1 MKCYQLKT
9 TQKLPIDI
17 NTAWD
22 FLSNPANLKKITP
35 PYMGFFIKTEVP
47 RKMYSGLIINYI
59 VTPVLNIPTAW
70 TTEITFI
77 DEPNYFVDE
86 QRMGP
91 YKMWHHEHHIKEIDG
106 GVEMNDIISYIL
118 PLGPLGMI
126 ARELFVKNK
135 LQEIFDFRYKA
146 LEDMFGKYE
155 K

>member
-17 NTAWD
+17 KTAWE
-22 FLSNPANLKKITP
+22 FMSNPANLKKITP
-35 PYMGFFIKTEVP
+35 PYMGFNIKTEVP
-47 RKMYSGLIINYI
+47 AKMYSGLIINYI

-77 DEPNYFVDE
+77 NEPNYFVDE

-146 LEDMFGKYE
+146 LEEMFGKY
-155 K
+155 KK